1 MNLNKYDKNDEVP
14 IYSKIS
20 KLRQFIQQEETAKNL
35 YFANRRKLERE
46 KQIKRIKR
54 EEQLRKKAESE
65 LL

>member
-14 IYSKIS
+14 IYSKIY
-20 KLRQFIQQEETAKNL
+20 KLRQFIQQEKTAKNL
-35 YFANRRKLERE
+35 YFTNRRKLEHE
-46 KQIKRIKR
+46 KQMKRIKR